1 MPNTKTIAINPDFFS
16 VTRKNKTKKKKEK
29 KSLLKEMKPN
39 SIKKDLIAKIKA
51 HQKEKEIEKKN
62 IGEDD
67 KKKKEDLEFANSLQD
82 SIEYLESISKKV
94 EKEKL
99 EKKTKNFSQTS
110 NSLQEIEI
118 KPDSIPYS
126 NMKNGSKPTYSEWKQ
141 TQKPQQEEVHK
152 EPLQFKFNVGNS
164 QIHNDSFDDRQKK
177 LTEVKARFNMSPARD
192 MSSVPSLVPSE
203 TSLPGVPTIVD
214 LQSRK
219 KPLKKKTRK
228 IKRRLYLGK
237 NKKTNSCGVLIKNK
251 RTRKNIKKEITKL
264 KTRSIGNIKKYLRKH
279 NLMKI
284 GSSIPDEVAREIYE
298 NAHLAGDVYN
308 KNAEVLFHNYT
319 HD

>member
-16 VTRKNKTKKKKEK
+16 VKRKHKTQKKERK
-29 KSLLKEMKPN
+29 RRSSNKEMRPN

-51 HQKEKEIEKKN
+51 HQKTKELEKKN
-62 IGEDD
+62 IGDD
-67 KKKKEDLEFANSLQD
+67 DIKKKEDLEFANSLQD

-94 EKEKL
+94 EKDKL
-99 EKKTKNFSQTS
+99 ERKTNNYSSTS

-118 KPDSIPYS
+118 KPDIIPYS
-126 NMKNGSKPTYSEWKQ
+126 NMKNGSKPTYSQWKQ
-141 TQKPQQEEVHK
+141 TQKPQDVHK

-164 QIHNDSFDDRQKK
+164 LIHNDSFDDRQKK
-177 LTEVKARFNMSPARD
+177 LNEVKAKFNMAPPSVV
-192 MSSVPSLVPSE
+192 SSVPSLVPPE
-203 TSLPGVPTIVD
+203 TSLPGTFPLVD
-214 LQSRK
+214 LQSKK

-228 IKRRLYLGK
+228 IKRKLYLGK